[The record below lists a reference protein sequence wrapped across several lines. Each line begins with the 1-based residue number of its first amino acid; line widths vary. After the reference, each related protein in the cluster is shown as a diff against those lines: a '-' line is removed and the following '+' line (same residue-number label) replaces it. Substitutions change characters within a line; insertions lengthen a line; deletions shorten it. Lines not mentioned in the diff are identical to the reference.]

1 MKKIKTV
8 FRKFSHPEPMTPQF
22 SKQIDATAWRGG
34 AYLSHYKHSYRPS
47 SSLSLSPRSLPPYLP
62 VIQGEGQRQ
71 GETQVHDNVHLS
83 ISLSLSLSLSVAPCL
98 SLCLSLPVCFS
109 HYHCLSPLRYSF
121 LSLQSLQYFYS
132 L

>member
-8 FRKFSHPEPMTPQF
+8 FLKFSHPEPMTPQF

-34 AYLSHYKHSYRPS
+34 AYLSRYKHSYRPS